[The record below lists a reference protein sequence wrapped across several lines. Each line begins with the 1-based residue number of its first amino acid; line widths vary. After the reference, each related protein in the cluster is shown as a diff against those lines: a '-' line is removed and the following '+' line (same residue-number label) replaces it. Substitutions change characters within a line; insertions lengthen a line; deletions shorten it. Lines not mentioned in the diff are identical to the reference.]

1 MPKVK
6 IILDTQTPF
15 EVRLNVFSDIIEQNY
30 KLILDKSF
38 QLSGTH
44 IEEIKYDTYKYT
56 ILVYRVYGGGG
67 GVH

>member
-1 MPKVK
+1 MPKVR

-15 EVRLNVFSDIIEQNY
+15 EVRLNVFNDITDLNSY

-44 IEEIKYDTYKYT
+44 TEEIEYNTYKYT
-56 ILVYRVYGGGG
+56 IFVYRVYGGG
-67 GVH
+67 VH